1 MTGPKKPVDYIRQG
15 RRQRLIRE
23 LVHDP
28 YMSKRKSPEPTVC
41 PECGAVIHRGRWVWA
56 DRPYGAH
63 EDTCPACRRIED
75 KVPAA
80 FLELSGNFLA
90 EHRDEIMNL
99 IRNLEAREKAEHPL
113 KRLMAITESEDG
125 LSVTFTDAH
134 LALGAG
140 EAIHDAYEGELDYEY
155 AKEDTMLRVSWTR

>member
-15 RRQRLIRE
+15 REQRLIRE

-28 YMSKRKSPEPTVC
+28 YMSKRKYPEPTVC
-41 PECGAVIHRGRWVWA
+41 PKCGAVIQRGRWAWA
-56 DRPYGAH
+56 ERPHGAH
-63 EDTCPACRRIED
+63 EDMCPACRRIED

-80 FLELSGNFLA
+80 FLELSGDFLA
-90 EHRDEIMNL
+90 QHRDEIMNL

-125 LSVTFTDAH
+125 LSITFTDAH
-134 LALGAG
+134 LARGAG
-140 EAIHDAYEGELDYEY
+140 EAIHQAYEGELDYEY
-155 AKEDTMLRVSWTR
+155 TKEDTMLRVSWTR

>member
-15 RRQRLIRE
+15 REKRLIRE

-28 YMSKRKSPEPTVC
+28 YMSKRKYPEPTVC
-41 PECGAVIHRGRWVWA
+41 PECGAVIHRGRWAWA
-56 DRPYGAH
+56 ERPEGAH
-63 EDTCPACRRIED
+63 EDMCPACHRIED

-80 FLELSGNFLA
+80 FLELSGDFLA
-90 EHRDEIMNL
+90 EHRDEILNL

-134 LALGAG
+134 LARGAG
-140 EAIHDAYEGELDYEY
+140 EAIHHAYEGELDYEY
-155 AKEDTMLRVSWTR
+155 TKEDTMLRVSWTR